1 MDSTVVGALVFA
13 VLFGAGLLG
22 VRVRAALPEDHLSTE
37 TKDAVKVGM
46 GLVATMAALV
56 LGLVVAST
64 KGAYD
69 AEKGEVTQM
78 AAKIVFLDR
87 VLANYGSETAETRDL
102 LRRSVGS
109 AINRMWPDRKIAQV
123 AQLDPSATSGEA
135 FFNSIQQLSP
145 QNDAQRSLKSQAVQ
159 VTTDVGQMRWLLFEQ
174 TESSISVAMLIVLIA
189 WLAIIFT
196 SVALF
201 ALTIGCASTST
212 STQNRENML
221 VASGFKMITPKT
233 TAQQQKLQNLPPGK
247 VTMIQKGGKTYYVF
261 PDPAHNRAYVGRP
274 REYQAYQ
281 QLRATNTL
289 VAENLETAEM
299 YQDAEVQWSLWGGW
313 GECFGSFG
321 PIAGPWRY

>member
-1 MDSTVVGALVFA
+1 MNSAITGTLVFA
-13 VLFGAGLLG
+13 CLFGAGVLG
-22 VRVRAALPEDHLSTE
+22 VRVRAALPEDHLSSE

-56 LGLVVAST
+56 LGLLVAST

-69 AEKGEVTQM
+69 TQKNEVTQM

-87 VLANYGSETAETRDL
+87 VLANYGPETAETRDL

-189 WLAIIFT
+189 WLATIFT
-196 SVALF
+196 SVSLF
-201 ALTIGCASTST
+201 APPNATVVVAL
-212 STQNRENML
+212 ML
-221 VASGFKMITPKT
+221 SALSVAGAIFLIMELDMPFD
-233 TAQQQKLQNLPPGK
+233 G
-247 VTMIQKGGKTYYVF
+247 VIQIS
-261 PDPAHNRAYVGRP
+261 PAPMRNALNHLGH
-274 REYQAYQ
+274 
-281 QLRATNTL
+281 
-289 VAENLETAEM
+289 
-299 YQDAEVQWSLWGGW
+299 
-313 GECFGSFG
+313 
-321 PIAGPWRY
+321 